1 MPKEKKYVPVT
12 SGTMHSFAYEVYVL
26 ATANE
31 LVKEF
36 GITKYEAIKQ
46 VKEGLPKEQCVV
58 TVREDMV
65 GDIGVGVAV

>member
-1 MPKEKKYVPVT
+1 MVDKKRYVPVT
-12 SGTMHSFAYEVYVL
+12 SGTLHGFAYEVYVL

-31 LVKEF
+31 LAKEF
-36 GITKYEAIKQ
+36 GITKYEAIKR

-65 GDIGVGVAV
+65 GDIGVGVAI

>member
-1 MPKEKKYVPVT
+1 M
-12 SGTMHSFAYEVYVL
+12 
-26 ATANE
+26 
-31 LVKEF
+31 KEF

-65 GDIGVGVAV
+65 GDIGAGVAV

>member
-1 MPKEKKYVPVT
+1 MSQEKKFVPVT
-12 SGTMHSFAYEVYVL
+12 SGTLHSFAYEVYIL

-36 GITKYEAIKQ
+36 GITKDEAIKQ
-46 VKEGLPKEQCVV
+46 VKEALPKEKCVV

-65 GDIGVGVAV
+65 GDIKHLSC